1 MNGRSRIGQLPEGA
15 VSENSTSR
23 RTFLKGVAVAGAAGL
38 AAPLLTNTSAR
49 AATVPVILGANAPG
63 PWLPQA
69 KQPENKKPW
78 LSAVPGAP
86 GCRSYRDEVYST
98 KGQINDLIS
107 HGGFPGEPGSKPLTS
122 MRFDPEA
129 LLSGDLDS
137 AIKELIID
145 GAWKAVNGYFAA
157 PPQLTVWHE
166 AGHLYTQSSPFGKYK
181 LYPHDEDGTPT
192 NGDAAAT
199 VRQMHVKMKNLCDQ
213 VKKNNSSLPHVDYG
227 CIIYGDIDKMANDN
241 DLRGP
246 TNWVPEASSTYPP
259 LDWYGIDVYR
269 TGGGTGSDC
278 THDDLTSLAK
288 VAQYM
293 DQFRAMVKNRSP
305 NVTLPHIN
313 VCECNAHADADRSQ
327 FFWDLATWL
336 HNNDGRRM
344 LTFWKAGRALHGG
357 PWSSAGTNTITTLN
371 EIVSSYS

>member
-1 MNGRSRIGQLPEGA
+1 MNGRSRTGQLPEGA

-63 PWLPQA
+63 PWLPAAQ
-69 KQPENKKPW
+69 QPKGTKRWPA
-78 LSAVPGAP
+78 AVPGAP

-98 KGQINDLIS
+98 AAEIKDLINDS
-107 HGGFPGEPGSKPLTS
+107 GFPGEEGLKPLTS

-129 LLSGDLDS
+129 LLSGDLDI
-137 AIKELIID
+137 AIKDLIID
-145 GAWKAVNGYFAA
+145 GAQKAVHGYFAA

-166 AGHLYTQSSPFGKYK
+166 AGHLYTASSDFAKYG
-181 LYPHDEDGTPT
+181 LAPHDKNGTPT
-192 NGDAAAT
+192 NGTAAAT

-213 VKKNNSSLPHVDYG
+213 VKENNHSLPHVDYG

-269 TGGGTGSDC
+269 TGDGTGSDC

-293 DQFRAMVKNRSP
+293 DQFHAMVKNRDPKATS
-305 NVTLPHIN
+305 PHIN
-313 VCECNAHADADRSQ
+313 VCECNAEADSDRSQ

-344 LTFWKAGRALHGG
+344 LTFFHPDPAPHGG
-357 PWSSAGTNTITTLN
+357 PWSSAGANTIATLN